1 MAAPDM
7 EVIKDIPGYKVILKA
22 VLKAQIQQL
31 VEQLA
36 THTDEESVIL
46 TASVADGT
54 LSHLGSD
61 SGKGFLEEQEDVK
74 TQFLGFCLKRHHKKL
89 QAEKEKER
97 QKSMA
102 QAPMPGQYDLGPGP
116 RRPRMPYQSSPRQP
130 FSPQVFPLRS
140 PANRHEPY
148 HIPRPRRTSDTSF
161 TETSLGPGSFQPG
174 AVSTPQETMENIPM
188 KTEPSY
194 DNQTEINKD
203 EENTNSSTGTN
214 EQSESRTGEN
224 QDNIDSD
231 PNSVKV
237 EAISESEF
245 ELEITGVEPGRPA
258 LPPDNWVPDNV
269 SMGMNF
275 DPSQGAAGSQADM
288 AGQQGYKT
296 GSFAVQKGRKESSTF
311 ELPPLT
317 LHNTICSLQ
326 SSTVSGQSATLSSMY
341 STETTDSVSGYLI
354 PELKYICQFCNKVC
368 TSNWKLKT
376 HMRIHT
382 GERPYKCTV
391 CDRQFNV
398 KGNLKSHL
406 ATHNK

>member
-288 AGQQGYKT
+288 AGQQGYSKLSPESQQW
-296 GSFAVQKGRKESSTF
+296 GSHRLEYEQYYQHSCE
-311 ELPPLT
+311 
-317 LHNTICSLQ
+317 ICGKKFRHKQGLNQ
-326 SSTVSGQSATLSSMY
+326 H
-341 STETTDSVSGYLI
+341 
-354 PELKYICQFCNKVC
+354 KV
-368 TSNWKLKT
+368 T
-376 HMRIHT
+376 HT
-382 GERPYKCTV
+382 GEKPYKCDI
-391 CDRQFNV
+391 CGKAFALRNNFKRHLV
-398 KGNLKSHL
+398 KHVNIKDMSLL
-406 ATHNK
+406 PR

>member
-288 AGQQGYKT
+288 AGQQGYREI
-296 GSFAVQKGRKESSTF
+296 Q
-311 ELPPLT
+311 L
-317 LHNTICSLQ
+317 LHNNMKAFECILCKKVFANRHRAARHFLIHTGEKPFACNLCQ
-326 SSTVSGQSATLSSMY
+326 KRFNQK
-341 STETTDSVSGYLI
+341 ET
-354 PELKYICQFCNKVC
+354 
-368 TSNWKLKT
+368 LKT
-376 HMRIHT
+376 HMGLHIR
-382 GERPYKCTV
+382 K
-391 CDRQFNV
+391 QQ
-398 KGNLKSHL
+398 NL
-406 ATHNK
+406 N